1 LQIYRKH
8 PLLATSEILH
18 HKCVH
23 NSGGVGKTENGPQAK
38 TQRKRKRG
46 GRAVGGKEA
55 AIAGR
60 KRNSKGEKYNEKVE
74 CTDHRDQ
81 GMKM

>member
-1 LQIYRKH
+1 MPIGSAALQRDSKKLQIYRKH

-38 TQRKRKRG
+38 EEGENTKEEKKRWQGRRREGSRHSRKK
-46 GRAVGGKEA
+46 K
-55 AIAGR
+55 
-60 KRNSKGEKYNEKVE
+60 K
-74 CTDHRDQ
+74 Q
-81 GMKM
+81 

>member
-1 LQIYRKH
+1 MPIGSAALQRGSKKLQIYRKH

-38 TQRKRKRG
+38 EEGENTKEEKKRWQEGSRHSRKK
-46 GRAVGGKEA
+46 K
-55 AIAGR
+55 
-60 KRNSKGEKYNEKVE
+60 K
-74 CTDHRDQ
+74 Q
-81 GMKM
+81 